1 VGFFC
6 HTILEV
12 RVKLTTPA
20 PWGWESQPF
29 KPGGVHNGIDW
40 GWFNRDPAGT
50 RRVVAAAP
58 GRVIEVA
65 NNAGFNRGWGN
76 RVAIAHTTRAFTTY
90 NHAPN
95 NGIRVSVGQIVDAST
110 QVQVMGDTGT
120 ANGIHL
126 HFELYIDGN
135 RVDPRPYFTQDLPGV
150 SVIAAP
156 PAPTPALGVRDRLTG
171 VNGANGRTVPQAGGT
186 ATLAFR
192 NTAVTMQAFTTAG
205 ASVEGNRLWFQGV
218 NGLWYWSGGFTSQS
232 VLGLTD
238 ATPVPFVPTP
248 PAVVSPPVVVSP
260 PEVQPPVVEP
270 DPPAPPVIP
279 EPVEPPTEPEPVTPI
294 LVPVEV
300 PTKLETPT
308 ETAQG
313 DETPAGKP
321 NPAAIIIAALVALLA
336 ALLAFFQQGPPA

>member
-1 VGFFC
+1 MR
-6 HTILEV
+6 LES
-12 RVKLTTPA
+12 PA

-40 GWFNRDPAGT
+40 GWFNRDPAGS

-65 NNAGFNRGWGN
+65 NNAGHNRGWGN

-95 NGIRVSVGQIVDAST
+95 NGISVAVGQIVGTST
-110 QVQVMGDTGT
+110 HVQVMGATGT

-135 RVDPRPYFTQDLPGV
+135 RVDPKPYFTKDLPGV

-156 PAPTPALGVRDRLTG
+156 PATTPVLGVRDRLTG
-171 VNGANGRTVPQAGGT
+171 VNGANGRGEPKAGGA

-205 ASVEGNRLWFQGV
+205 AAVEGNRLWFLGV
-218 NGLWYWSGGFTSQS
+218 NGLWYWSGGFTNRS

-248 PAVVSPPVVVSP
+248 AFIVPPPVIVPPVVA
-260 PEVQPPVVEP
+260 PELAAQPVALEPVQPP
-270 DPPAPPVIP
+270 I
-279 EPVEPPTEPEPVTPI
+279 EPVTPDV
-294 LVPVEV
+294 VPVEM
-300 PTKLETPT
+300 PAEPETPT

-313 DETPAGKP
+313 DDKPAGKP
-321 NPAAIIIAALVALLA
+321 NPAAIIIAAIVALIA
-336 ALLAFFQQGPPA
+336 ALIAVFGQGPPA

>member
-1 VGFFC
+1 
-6 HTILEV
+6 
-12 RVKLTTPA
+12 VKLTTPA

-95 NGIRVSVGQIVDAST
+95 NGIRVRVGQIVDTST

-156 PAPTPALGVRDRLTG
+156 PAPTPVLGVRDRLTG
-171 VNGANGRTVPQAGGT
+171 VNGANGRTAPQAGGT

-205 ASVEGNRLWFQGV
+205 ASVDGNRLWFQGV
-218 NGLWYWSGGFTSQS
+218 NGLWYWSGGFTSHS
-232 VLGLTD
+232 TLGLTD
-238 ATPVPFVPTP
+238 ATPIPVVPTP
-248 PAVVSPPVVVSP
+248 PVVVLPPVVLTPPVVVLP
-260 PEVQPPVVEP
+260 PAVVPPVVAPEPAAPPVEPKPVQPPTEREP
-270 DPPAPPVIP
+270 ASPNVT
-279 EPVEPPTEPEPVTPI
+279 PVEMPAEP
-294 LVPVEV
+294 
-300 PTKLETPT
+300 ETPT
-308 ETAQG
+308 ETGQG
-313 DETPAGKP
+313 HNTPAGKP

-336 ALLAFFQQGPPA
+336 ALLAFFQQGPPS